1 MEPASGL
8 ALIFDLDGV
17 IVDSNPA
24 HREAWAAFNRL
35 YGVET
40 TEDMHQRMYGRRN
53 DQIVRDFFGE
63 HLSDEEVFA
72 RGAAKE
78 QLYREMVANRV
89 ETMLVPGVRDF
100 LRLHAGMPKALAT
113 NGERHNVDFLLE
125 KAGLLACFQVIVD
138 GHQVRRPKPDPEI
151 YLLAAGQLGIGPG
164 NCIVFEDSYA
174 GVEAAATAGMRVVGI
189 RTTHGDLPGTSITVD
204 NFKSGVLTSWL
215 AAQTRV

>member
-113 NGERHNVDFLLE
+113 NGERHNVDFL
-125 KAGLLACFQVIVD
+125 
-138 GHQVRRPKPDPEI
+138 
-151 YLLAAGQLGIGPG
+151 
-164 NCIVFEDSYA
+164 
-174 GVEAAATAGMRVVGI
+174 
-189 RTTHGDLPGTSITVD
+189 
-204 NFKSGVLTSWL
+204 
-215 AAQTRV
+215 